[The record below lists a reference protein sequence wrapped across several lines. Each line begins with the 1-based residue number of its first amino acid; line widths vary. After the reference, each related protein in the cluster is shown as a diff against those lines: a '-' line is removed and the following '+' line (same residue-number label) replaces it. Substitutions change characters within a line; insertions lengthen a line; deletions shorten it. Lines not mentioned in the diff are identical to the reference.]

1 VNNDR
6 VSLINVEDEMRES
19 YLSYAMSVIASR
31 ALPDVRD
38 GLKPVQRRILYAMR
52 DMGMT
57 PDKQHRKS
65 AGVIGEVLKNYH
77 PHGDSSVYDA
87 LVRMAQDFTLRYP
100 LIDGHGNFGSI
111 DPDPPAAYRYTEARL
126 ARPAMDMLVDIDKET
141 VDFVPNFDN
150 QGTEP
155 VVLPARLPQLLI
167 NGSSGIAVGMATN
180 IPPHNIG
187 EICDAIVKV
196 IDYST
201 IDGARAAA
209 PTVAQATEVG
219 EAPESGDDSS
229 RAAGVD
235 QLTGP
240 DADLWRELLE
250 IVKGPDFPTGGILMG
265 REAIRTAYLT
275 GRGSVPLRGKA
286 EIIEEDGKTK
296 ILITEVPFQVSV
308 NRILEAISDAH
319 EEKRIVGISRLD
331 NESNRHG
338 MRIVVQLARSA
349 TPNVVL
355 NQLYKQTPLQSS
367 FAFNMLALVPATRA
381 DGSAYVLAGS
391 TQTQLEPKVLSLLDI
406 LRYFIEHRKEVVTRR
421 TRYELGRARTRAH
434 LLLGFLVAL
443 DNIDRVIT
451 IIRESDTVETAR
463 EHLIAEPFAL
473 SDAFV
478 RMARIAIDENFRL
491 SAEQAAAIVDMR
503 LRTLVGLERQKI
515 EDEHSELVT
524 LIAQLEELLASE
536 AMILEVVKTETL
548 DVRKRFGD
556 ARKTPVEALEGELSI
571 EDIIADTDVV
581 ITSTVGGYIKR
592 VSVDTFRQQNRGG
605 RGVVGI
611 ANLKKEDV
619 VANFFVATTHQ
630 HVLFFTNKGR
640 AYRLRAYEIPDS
652 TRQSR
657 GTALVNLL
665 TLPPGESVTAVF
677 PIRDFDGDNYLVM
690 VTRQGVIK
698 KTKLEEF
705 SNVRRNGLNAIGL
718 DDADEL
724 LGVDLSNGS
733 RDIIL
738 ATHDGM
744 AVHFNE
750 TDVRPMGRNAR
761 GVRAITLAPS
771 DTVVAMDV
779 VEDDRREVLIV
790 TSQAY
795 GKRTPIDDYRHT
807 SRGGKGVKAFA
818 KEKEIGYVVDQILVR
833 SDDELLL
840 ITSGNQVI
848 RIPVDQI
855 RRAGRSTK
863 GVRLQRL
870 AEGDEVIAIAN
881 LGQVSKRVADITGEE
896 PVTPP

>member
-1 VNNDR
+1 MNNDR
-6 VSLINVEDEMRES
+6 ISLIAVEDEMQES

-38 GLKPVQRRILYAMR
+38 GLKPVQRRILFAMR
-52 DMGMT
+52 EMGMT

-65 AGVIGEVLKNYH
+65 AGVIGEVLKNLH

-126 ARPAMDMLVDIDKET
+126 ARPALDLLDDLDKET

-150 QGTEP
+150 QSEEP
-155 VVLPARLPQLLI
+155 VVLPAKLPQLLI

-180 IPPHNIG
+180 IPPHNIS
-187 EICDAIVKV
+187 EICDAIIAV
-196 IDYST
+196 IENSAIT
-201 IDGARAAA
+201 
-209 PTVAQATEVG
+209 
-219 EAPESGDDSS
+219 DD
-229 RAAGVD
+229 
-235 QLTGP
+235 
-240 DADLWRELLE
+240 ELCD
-250 IVKGPDFPTGGILMG
+250 IVHGPDFPTGGVLMG
-265 REAIRTAYLT
+265 KESIRQAYKT
-275 GRGSVPLRGKA
+275 GRGSVALRGKA
-286 EIIEEDGKTK
+286 EIIEDKGKYK

-308 NRILEAISDAH
+308 NRILEAITDAH
-319 EEKRIVGISRLD
+319 QEKRILGISRLD

-338 MRIVVQLARSA
+338 MRIVVELQRSA

-355 NQLYKQTPLQSS
+355 NQLYKQTPLQAS
-367 FAFNMLALVPATRA
+367 FAFNMLALVPAKRDDGTPVRTS
-381 DGSAYVLAGS
+381 DGS
-391 TQTQLEPKVLSLLDI
+391 TPLEPRVLSLKNFLE
-406 LRYFIEHRKEVVTRR
+406 YFVAHRTDVVTRR
-421 TRYELGRARTRAH
+421 TRYELRKAEERAH
-434 LLLGFLVAL
+434 LLEGFRIAL
-443 DNIDRVIT
+443 DNIEEVIK
-451 IIRESDTVETAR
+451 IVRGSDTVE
-463 EHLIAEPFAL
+463 
-473 SDAFV
+473 
-478 RMARIAIDENFRL
+478 MARTSLMERFRL
-491 SAEQAAAIVDMR
+491 SAIQANAIVDMR

-515 EDEHSELVT
+515 EDEY
-524 LIAQLEELLASE
+524 AQLLKVIAELQDILASE
-536 AMILEVVKTETL
+536 RRILGIVKTETL
-548 DVRKRFGD
+548 DIKKRHGD

-571 EDIIADTDVV
+571 EDIIADTEVV
-581 ITSTVGGYIKR
+581 VTSTVGGYIKR

-611 ANLKKEDV
+611 SNLKKEDIV
-619 VANFFVATTHQ
+619 QNFFVATTHQ

-652 TRQSR
+652 TRQAR

-677 PIRDFDGDNYLVM
+677 PIRDFEGDNYLVM
-690 VTRQGVIK
+690 VTRKGVIK
-698 KTKLEEF
+698 KTKLDEF

-718 DDADEL
+718 DDDDEL
-724 LGVDLSNGS
+724 LAVDLSDGT

-750 TDVRPMGRNAR
+750 KDVRPMGRNAR
-761 GVRAITLAPS
+761 GVRAITLAS
-771 DTVVAMDV
+771 GDSVAAMDV

-790 TSQAY
+790 TSHAY
-795 GKRTPIDDYRHT
+795 GKRTPIEDYRHT

-818 KEKEIGYVVDQILVR
+818 KEKEIGYVVDQILV
-833 SDDELLL
+833 SPSDELLMM
-840 ITSGNQVI
+840 TSGNQVI

-881 LGQVSKRVADITGEE
+881 LGQVTSRVADITGED
-896 PVTPP
+896 VTPV

>member
-155 VVLPARLPQLLI
+155 GVLPARLPQLLI

-235 QLTGP
+235 HLTGP

-665 TLPPGESVTAVF
+665 TLPPGELVTAVF

-896 PVTPP
+896 PLTPP

>member
-1 VNNDR
+1 MNNDR

-52 DMGMT
+52 ENGMT

-65 AGVIGEVLKNYH
+65 AGVIGDVLKYYH

-100 LIDGHGNFGSI
+100 LVDGHGNFGSI

-126 ARPAMDMLVDIDKET
+126 ARIAMEMLVDIDKET

-150 QGTEP
+150 QTTEP
-155 VVLPARLPQLLI
+155 VVLPAKLPQLLI

-180 IPPHNIG
+180 IPPHNIS
-187 EICDAIVKV
+187 EICDAVVRV
-196 IDYST
+196 IDFRT
-201 IDGARAAA
+201 AAA
-209 PTVAQATEVG
+209 ERPVVVAEHV
-219 EAPESGDDSS
+219 DDS
-229 RAAGVD
+229 ANAE
-235 QLTGP
+235 LTGALDP
-240 DADLWRELLE
+240 TQADEELWSDLLN
-250 IVKGPDFPTGGILMG
+250 IVHGPDFPTGGILMG
-265 REAIRTAYLT
+265 REAIRTAYRT

-286 EIIEEDGKTK
+286 EIIEDDGKTK
-296 ILITEVPFQVSV
+296 IVISEVPFQVSV

-319 EEKRIVGISRLD
+319 SEKRISGISRLD

-338 MRIVVQLARSA
+338 MRIVVQLQRSA

-367 FAFNMLALVPATRA
+367 FAFNMLALVPAKRS
-381 DGSAYVLAGS
+381 DGSPYVLSGS
-391 TQTQLEPKVLSLLDI
+391 SQTQLEPQVLSLLDI
-406 LRYFIEHRKEVVTRR
+406 LEYFIAHRKIVVKRR
-421 TRYELGRARTRAH
+421 TEYDLGRARSRAH

-463 EHLIAEPFAL
+463 EHLIAEPFVL
-473 SDAFV
+473 SDAFR
-478 RMARIAIDENFRL
+478 RMARATIEDDFRL

-515 EDEHSELVT
+515 ETEHDELVT
-524 LIAQLEELLASE
+524 LIASLEELLASDR
-536 AMILEVVKTETL
+536 MILDVVKTETQEI
-548 DVRKRFGD
+548 RKRFGD
-556 ARKTPVEALEGELSI
+556 ARRTPVEALEGELSI
-571 EDIIADTDVV
+571 EDIIADTEVV

-619 VANFFVATTHQ
+619 VANFFVASTHQ

-652 TRQSR
+652 TRQAR

-718 DDADEL
+718 DDDDEL
-724 LGVDLSNGS
+724 LGVDLSDGT

-750 TDVRPMGRNAR
+750 KDVRPMGRNAR

-818 KEKEIGYVVDQILVR
+818 KEKEIGYVVDQIFVG

-848 RIPVDQI
+848 RIRVDSI

-863 GVRLQRL
+863 GVRLQKL
-870 AEGDEVIAIAN
+870 AAGDEVIAIAN

-896 PVTPP
+896 PLPPA